1 MHFERIDIN
10 AYATKLMSD
19 RIFKKMEYKKFVS
32 NCYILQDIGGNI
44 KPDILNA
51 VICKAKWDRR
61 LRIMLTGILWYVDT
75 ESISDKNFRMLLCFP
90 HNERCTYL
98 AAISH
103 AEIAFYQMQMINRIS
118 SSFESFVWLFERICV
133 NDFFKEEDML
143 QLLRDTSDVTSYGIL
158 TCIRSVR
165 EKYGDLS
172 KLAIAENW
180 AKNMTK

>member
-1 MHFERIDIN
+1 MHFERMDIN

-19 RIFKKMEYKKFVS
+19 RIFKNIEFKKFVS
-32 NCYILQDIGGNI
+32 NCYILQDIDGNI

-51 VICKAKWDRR
+51 VICKAKRDRR

-90 HNERCTYL
+90 HNKRCTYL

-103 AEIAFYQMQMINRIS
+103 TEIAFYQMQMINRIS

-165 EKYGDLS
+165 EKYGNLS